1 MNILAIDIGN
11 TNVVI
16 AVFENNDII
25 DTVRVESDLKFWAS
39 FQKIKKYKVD
49 GIIISSVVPKLNEIY
64 VQACINLFQIEPA
77 IISVKNAGVST
88 IVDKP
93 VEIGADRLCNIA
105 AAIEFYSTPAIVVD
119 FGTATTYDVIDEKNK
134 FIGGAIAP
142 GIDVSARYLFES
154 ASLLRETAFTFPE
167 SAIAITTESNLQSG
181 IMFGA
186 VDEVDGMIHRIRS
199 EMNVKK
205 TAIILTGG
213 FSTVIA
219 PGLKTDHIIDKALTL
234 KGMKLIYHRMENKL

>member
-1 MNILAIDIGN
+1 MNIIAIDIGN

-16 AVFENNDII
+16 AAFENNDIV
-25 DTVRVESDLKFWAS
+25 DTVRVESDLNFWES
-39 FQKIKKYKVD
+39 FEKMKNYKID

-64 VQACINLFQIEPA
+64 IQACINLFQIEPV
-77 IISVKNAGVST
+77 IITVKNAGVST
-88 IVDKP
+88 IVDRP

-105 AAIEFYSTPAIVVD
+105 AAIKFYSTPAVVVD
-119 FGTATTYDVIDEKNK
+119 FGTATTYDVIDEENK

-154 ASLLRETAFTFPE
+154 ASLLRETAFTFPK

-186 VDEVDGMIHRIRS
+186 VDEVDGMINRIQT
-199 EMNVKK
+199 EMNVDKI
-205 TAIILTGG
+205 AVILTGG
-213 FSTVIA
+213 FSSIIA

-234 KGMKLIYHRMENKL
+234 KGMKLIFDQIGN